1 MDSFSNISRLP
12 SGSCQLRFKRD
23 NKKVEPVVKSLPQAI
38 WLRNEL
44 YLNVP
49 CRPPHYFV
57 KIFGE
62 DVLRPCTK
70 IDRAGLL
77 KDYWQVHSRSL
88 VDRKYRPRTFASHL
102 DAIEFV
108 SKWLPSYNE
117 VARLYNVEREKEF
130 KRLIEQEL
138 KTLKPL
144 LSCSFDKA
152 LWYRCAVSIYGAN
165 VPMYFTE

>member
-1 MDSFSNISRLP
+1 LCVTFPYALYIIFFIYFNTNYVINHTISPL
-12 SGSCQLRFKRD
+12 
-23 NKKVEPVVKSLPQAI
+23 
-38 WLRNEL
+38 
-44 YLNVP
+44 
-49 CRPPHYFV
+49 
-57 KIFGE
+57 
-62 DVLRPCTK
+62 CTK

-130 KRLIEQEL
+130 KRLIKQEL